1 MLLGVRT
8 PDDMQAV
15 QVMGFLVSELE
26 EPVKDDSRDDDRNDE
41 CCHGFTSLS
50 VKIGGEGWVTRCPHT
65 LREKTRRSSLSTWHL
80 ERQIPCLSPQFLATH
95 CKHLTCRYP
104 DVRGWFGANEN

>member
-1 MLLGVRT
+1 MLLGVST

-26 EPVKDDSRDDDRNDE
+26 EPVKDESRDDDRNDE
-41 CCHGFTSLS
+41 CCHAFTSFL

-65 LREKTRRSSLSTWHL
+65 LREKTRRSSLSTWCL
-80 ERQIPCLSPQFLATH
+80 YRQIPCLSPLFRATP
-95 CKHLTCRYP
+95 CKQVTCRNL
-104 DVRGWFGANEN
+104 DMRGWFGENEN

>member
-1 MLLGVRT
+1 MLLGVST

-26 EPVKDDSRDDDRNDE
+26 EPVKDGSRDDDRNDE

-50 VKIGGEGWVTRCPHT
+50 LRIRWRGMGNTLSIHTEGE
-65 LREKTRRSSLSTWHL
+65 
-80 ERQIPCLSPQFLATH
+80 
-95 CKHLTCRYP
+95 
-104 DVRGWFGANEN
+104 D

>member
-1 MLLGVRT
+1 MLLGVNT

-50 VKIGGEGWVTRCPHT
+50 
-65 LREKTRRSSLSTWHL
+65 LR
-80 ERQIPCLSPQFLATH
+80 I
-95 CKHLTCRYP
+95 
-104 DVRGWFGANEN
+104 

>member
-1 MLLGVRT
+1 MLLGVST

-26 EPVKDDSRDDDRNDE
+26 EPVKDGSRDDDRNDE

-50 VKIGGEGWVTRCPHT
+50 
-65 LREKTRRSSLSTWHL
+65 LRIRWREMGNTLSTHT
-80 ERQIPCLSPQFLATH
+80 EGE
-95 CKHLTCRYP
+95 
-104 DVRGWFGANEN
+104 D

>member
-1 MLLGVRT
+1 MLLGVSI
-8 PDDMQAV
+8 PEDMQAV

-50 VKIGGEGWVTRCPHT
+50 
-65 LREKTRRSSLSTWHL
+65 LRIRWRGMGNTLSTHT
-80 ERQIPCLSPQFLATH
+80 EGE
-95 CKHLTCRYP
+95 
-104 DVRGWFGANEN
+104 D

>member
-1 MLLGVRT
+1 MLLGVST

-26 EPVKDDSRDDDRNDE
+26 EPVKDGSRDHDRNDE

-50 VKIGGEGWVTRCPHT
+50 LMIRWRGMGNT
-65 LREKTRRSSLSTWHL
+65 LSTHT
-80 ERQIPCLSPQFLATH
+80 EGE
-95 CKHLTCRYP
+95 
-104 DVRGWFGANEN
+104 D